1 MSVVKTKTQIT
12 VNSDLSL
19 IVSAI
24 KHNFPIFDTNQ
35 AIEFLVAKG
44 SGAYL
49 NELDLTL
56 QDLKDIETSRQE
68 IRDGKS
74 IQANSMAEAIIKLKN
89 YKHV

>member
-1 MSVVKTKTQIT
+1 MSVKTKTQIT
-12 VNSDLSL
+12 VNDDLSL

-44 SGAYL
+44 SGVYL
-49 NELDLTL
+49 NELNLTL
-56 QDLKDIETSRQE
+56 QDLKDIEISRQQ

-74 IQANSMAEAIIKLKN
+74 TKANSIDDLLQKLKS
-89 YKHV
+89 